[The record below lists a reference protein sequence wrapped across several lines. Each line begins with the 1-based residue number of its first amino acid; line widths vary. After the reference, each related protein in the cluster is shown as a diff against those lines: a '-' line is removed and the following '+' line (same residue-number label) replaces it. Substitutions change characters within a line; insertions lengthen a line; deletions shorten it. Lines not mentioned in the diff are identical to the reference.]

1 MLLAL
6 LFASWSVPVLGELLN
21 RKLESTDKTKRTLSV
36 CWYPFIVEFQY
47 IFDSLT
53 RLDARRAPR
62 SRSRYS
68 PSGSEMKLKQRV
80 VFPVHLN
87 VAPFCYTGG
96 CHTESI
102 GVSTAFQMKST
113 FAGSLPR
120 LPPGRIAKT
129 PARAGGLSEAFL
141 QTPPPTSSPALAKA
155 LQSPQPHPGVKQALV
170 GGSVEGASASAGGR
184 KELNGLPNRGSRA
197 DGSSVSESVE
207 GRDSM
212 DGGSVSGQDG
222 GMDYDL
228 RAVIVHRGG
237 ADSGHYTAFR
247 KLESNHEGAPA
258 GLARKSPREQGEE
271 GNREHAAEKEE
282 WVYISDEDVET
293 VSEKKVLGSEAYM
306 LFYRQRISDVFNQG
320 LS

>member
-1 MLLAL
+1 
-6 LFASWSVPVLGELLN
+6 
-21 RKLESTDKTKRTLSV
+21 
-36 CWYPFIVEFQY
+36 
-47 IFDSLT
+47 
-53 RLDARRAPR
+53 
-62 SRSRYS
+62 
-68 PSGSEMKLKQRV
+68 MKLKQRV

-102 GVSTAFQMKST
+102 GVSTAFQMKS
-113 FAGSLPR
+113 ALASSLPQ

-129 PARAGGLSEAFL
+129 PVRAGGIPEAFL
-141 QTPPPTSSPALAKA
+141 QTPPPAKSPALAKA
-155 LQSPQPHPGVKQALV
+155 LQSPQPHPGIKQALV

-184 KELNGLPNRGSRA
+184 KELNSLPTGGTRA
-197 DGSSVSESVE
+197 GGSSVSESVE

-212 DGGSVSGQDG
+212 DGGSVSGHDG

-247 KLESNHEGAPA
+247 KLGSNHEEVGEAPP
-258 GLARKSPREQGEE
+258 GLARKAPHEQGEGE
-271 GNREHAAEKEE
+271 GEKGEHGAGKEE
-282 WVYISDEDVET
+282 WVYVSDEDVET
-293 VSEKKVLGSEAYM
+293 VSEKKVLSSEAYM
-306 LFYRQRISDVFNQG
+306 LFYHQRISDVFNQG

>member
-1 MLLAL
+1 
-6 LFASWSVPVLGELLN
+6 
-21 RKLESTDKTKRTLSV
+21 
-36 CWYPFIVEFQY
+36 
-47 IFDSLT
+47 
-53 RLDARRAPR
+53 
-62 SRSRYS
+62 
-68 PSGSEMKLKQRV
+68 MKLKQRV

-102 GVSTAFQMKST
+102 GMSKAFQMKSS
-113 FAGSLPR
+113 FASSLPQ
-120 LPPGRIAKT
+120 LPPGRISKT

-141 QTPPPTSSPALAKA
+141 QTPASTSSPALAKA
-155 LQSPQPHPGVKQALV
+155 LQSPQPHPGMKQALV
-170 GGSVEGASASAGGR
+170 GGSVEGASSSAVGR
-184 KELNGLPNRGSRA
+184 KELNGLPNGGSRA
-197 DGSSVSESVE
+197 GGSSVSESVE

-247 KLESNHEGAPA
+247 KLESNHEEAMEAPA
-258 GLARKSPREQGEE
+258 GLARRAPRGRGEGE
-271 GNREHAAEKEE
+271 SGEHGAGKEE

-293 VSEKKVLGSEAYM
+293 VSEKKVLSSEAYM

>member
-1 MLLAL
+1 
-6 LFASWSVPVLGELLN
+6 
-21 RKLESTDKTKRTLSV
+21 
-36 CWYPFIVEFQY
+36 
-47 IFDSLT
+47 
-53 RLDARRAPR
+53 
-62 SRSRYS
+62 
-68 PSGSEMKLKQRV
+68 MKLKQRV

-113 FAGSLPR
+113 LANSLPQ
-120 LPPGRIAKT
+120 LPPGRLAKT

-141 QTPPPTSSPALAKA
+141 QTPVPASSPALAKA
-155 LQSPQPHPGVKQALV
+155 LQSPQPHPAMKQVLV

-184 KELNGLPNRGSRA
+184 KELNGLPNGRSRTG
-197 DGSSVSESVE
+197 GSSVSESVE

-247 KLESNHEGAPA
+247 KLESNHEEVVEASVR
-258 GLARKSPREQGEE
+258 LARKAPHGQGEGE
-271 GNREHAAEKEE
+271 KGGHGAGKEE
-282 WVYISDEDVET
+282 WVYISDEDVKT

>member
-1 MLLAL
+1 
-6 LFASWSVPVLGELLN
+6 
-21 RKLESTDKTKRTLSV
+21 
-36 CWYPFIVEFQY
+36 
-47 IFDSLT
+47 
-53 RLDARRAPR
+53 
-62 SRSRYS
+62 
-68 PSGSEMKLKQRV
+68 MKLKQQV

-113 FAGSLPR
+113 LASSLPQ

-129 PARAGGLSEAFL
+129 PARAAGLSEGFL
-141 QTPPPTSSPALAKA
+141 QTPPPATSPALAKA

-170 GGSVEGASASAGGR
+170 GGSVEGASASTGGR
-184 KELNGLPNRGSRA
+184 KELNGLPNGGSRA
-197 DGSSVSESVE
+197 GGSSVSESVE

-212 DGGSVSGQDG
+212 DGGSVSDHDG

-247 KLESNHEGAPA
+247 KLESNTEEAAEAQAGPKAPH
-258 GLARKSPREQGEE
+258 EE
-271 GNREHAAEKEE
+271 GEGEGERGQHGAGKEE

-293 VSEKKVLGSEAYM
+293 VSEKKVLSSEAYM
-306 LFYRQRISDVFNQG
+306 LFYRQRISDVFSQG

>member
-1 MLLAL
+1 MGARVHSRS
-6 LFASWSVPVLGELLN
+6 ANRVPVGVCS
-21 RKLESTDKTKRTLSV
+21 RSTFQLTYFGIFPRT
-36 CWYPFIVEFQY
+36 
-47 IFDSLT
+47 
-53 RLDARRAPR
+53 
-62 SRSRYS
+62 RSRYS
-68 PSGSEMKLKQRV
+68 PSGSEMKLKQKV

-102 GVSTAFQMKST
+102 GVSTAFQMKSI
-113 FAGSLPR
+113 ASSLPQ
-120 LPPGRIAKT
+120 LPPGRTAKT
-129 PARAGGLSEAFL
+129 PARARGLSEAFL
-141 QTPPPTSSPALAKA
+141 QTPPPTGSPALAKA
-155 LQSPQPHPGVKQALV
+155 LQSPQPHSGIKQALV
-170 GGSVEGASASAGGR
+170 GGSVEGASTSAGGR
-184 KELNGLPNRGSRA
+184 KDLNGLPNGGSRA
-197 DGSSVSESVE
+197 GGSSVSESVE

-212 DGGSVSGQDG
+212 DGGSVSGHDG

-247 KLESNHEGAPA
+247 KLESNHGEAPTE
-258 GLARKSPREQGEE
+258 LAREAPHEQGEGGKGE
-271 GNREHAAEKEE
+271 QGAGKEE

-293 VSEKKVLGSEAYM
+293 VSEKKVLSSEAYM